1 MAHDTLDLPGVSHTR
16 LRSYLIGFALAL
28 ILTLLPF
35 GLVIFSRDD
44 FPHDFILGALA
55 LAAVVQ
61 IFVHLHF
68 FLHLDRSSDQ
78 SWNVLALLFT
88 VLIIGIMLGGT
99 LWIMFDLHGRMMM

>member
-1 MAHDTLDLPGVSHTR
+1 MTHATIDLPGVGYAR

-35 GLVIFSRDD
+35 GLVMFSRDD
-44 FPHDFILGALA
+44 FPHDFVLGALS

-61 IFVHLHF
+61 VLVHLHF
-68 FLHLDRSSDQ
+68 FLHLDRSLDQ
-78 SWNVLALLFT
+78 RWNSLALLFT

-99 LWIMFDLHGRMMM
+99 LWIMFDLHARMM